1 MNISIIAIISYVVC
15 FYVIIRNL
23 LKFERKSFSFENHIE
38 YIRKVKFLYGL
49 SLLFFFT
56 LAISDFVFN
65 RSNLIMVIVTI
76 STYYVTL
83 IYDTKADSLERS
95 TTDTSVSN
103 SSNKQPK
110 LIKMVTH
117 SGQFHADDVFSS
129 ALLSAT
135 FSLDNKKSEIIRVK
149 NEKDI
154 PADADIVYDI
164 VYGEFDHHSG
174 DDKIHENTDIPYA
187 SFGLLWDKYGEN
199 FIKQI
204 YKANE
209 KKYLSYYDLKQVDD
223 SDFKKV
229 FDRVLNTLVLQIDG
243 NDNGIFND
251 NYDISSVILEG
262 NPEMDSDETKAFFS
276 NCNIASVILIN
287 NIIYSLNKVLSA
299 REVENSSEYLNEDK
313 SILFLKKYGNYHEIA
328 KNNVHLKLVVFE
340 SNRGGWN
347 VMAIS
352 DDHIP
357 RITIPAEYSKL
368 DHVSFVHKHGFLL
381 VADTKEDAIKLAKK
395 LIEDQ
400 KEI

>member
-1 MNISIIAIISYVVC
+1 MNISIISIVLYVVC

-56 LAISDFVFN
+56 LAISDLVFN
-65 RSNLIMVIVTI
+65 RANLIMVIVPI
-76 STYYVTL
+76 STFYVTI
-83 IYDTKADSLERS
+83 IYETKADFLERS

-164 VYGEFDHHSG
+164 GYGEFDHHSG

-209 KKYLSYYDLKQVDD
+209 KKYLSYYNLKQVDD

-313 SILFLKKYGNYHEIA
+313 SILLLKKYGNYHEIA

-347 VMAIS
+347 VMTIS

-381 VADTKEDAIKLAKK
+381 VADTKEDAIKVAKK
-395 LIEDQ
+395 LIEEQ

>member
-1 MNISIIAIISYVVC
+1 MNISIISIILYVVC
-15 FYVIIRNL
+15 FYIIIKNM
-23 LKFERKSFSFENHIE
+23 LKFIRKSFSFENHID
-38 YIRKVKFLYGL
+38 YVRKVKFLYAL

-56 LAISDFVFN
+56 FAISDFVFN
-65 RSNLIMVIVTI
+65 RSNLLMLIVTV

-83 IYDTKADSLERS
+83 FYDTRADFLEKS
-95 TTDTSVSN
+95 TTNKSVSN
-103 SSNKQPK
+103 SSKKQPK

-117 SGQFHADDVFSS
+117 SGKFHADDVFSS
-129 ALLSAT
+129 ALMSST

-154 PADADIVYDI
+154 PSDADIVYDI
-164 VYGEFDHHSG
+164 GYGEFDHHSG
-174 DDKIHENTDIPYA
+174 DDKVHENTDIPYA

-209 KKYLSYYDLKQVDD
+209 KKYLSYYHLTQVDD

-251 NYDISSVILEG
+251 NYDISSLILEG
-262 NPEMDSDETKAFFS
+262 NPEMDFDETKAFFS
-276 NCNIASVILIN
+276 NCSIASAILIN
-287 NIIYSLNKVLSA
+287 NVIYSLNKVLSA

-328 KNNVHLKLVVFE
+328 KNNVHLKLVVFK
-340 SNRGGWN
+340 SNRGGWS
-347 VMAIS
+347 VMTIS
-352 DDHIP
+352 EDHIP
-357 RITIPAEYSKL
+357 RITIPVEYNKL

-381 VADTKEDAIKLAKK
+381 VSDTKEDAVKLAKK
-395 LIEDQ
+395 LIEEQ
-400 KEI
+400 KES